1 MEKVRVNLGPGYDI
15 CIGEGIL
22 SGLGPALSEYGLSEK
37 TLLVANSSVD
47 RLYGD
52 KASHSLEK
60 AGFAVAREV
69 IPDGE
74 EHKHLQ
80 TASRLFDAAAAAR
93 LDRRSAVI
101 ALGGGVTGDMAGFMA
116 ATYLRGLPLV
126 QVPTTLL
133 AQVDS
138 SIGGKVAVNHP
149 RGKNLIG
156 AFHQPLLVWSDL
168 ETLQTLPYRELLT
181 GLAENIK
188 HGIIADASLF
198 LYIRDNLAGI
208 LAAGTGPMAEMVAR
222 SCRVKVGVV
231 EQDELEQGLRAVLNL
246 GHTFGHAV
254 ENVTGY
260 CRYRHGE
267 GVALGI
273 AAASRL
279 ARGLGI
285 LPEQD
290 LREIIS
296 LLERAGLPV
305 SGTGLD
311 PDELYRA
318 ISYDKKVVAGE
329 VRFVLPLK
337 IGKVEVF
344 HGLKQEDILQAFRS
358 IC

>member
-22 SGLGPALSEYGLSEK
+22 SGLGPALNEYGLSPK
-37 TLLVANSSVD
+37 TLLVSNSSVD
-47 RLYGD
+47 KLYGD
-52 KASHSLEK
+52 KVSRSLEK
-60 AGFAVAREV
+60 AGFTVAREV

-74 EHKHLQ
+74 EHKNLQ

-93 LDRRSAVI
+93 LDRRSAVV
-101 ALGGGVTGDMAGFMA
+101 ALGGGVTGDMAGFVA

-126 QVPTTLL
+126 QAPTTLL

-138 SIGGKVAVNHP
+138 SIGGKVAVNHA

-188 HGIIADASLF
+188 HGIIADTSLF
-198 LYIRDNLAGI
+198 YYIRDSLAAI
-208 LAAGTGPMAEMVAR
+208 LAASHASVAEMAAR

-254 ENVTGY
+254 ESVTGY

-267 GVALGI
+267 AVALGI

-279 ARGLGI
+279 SHSLGI
-285 LPEQD
+285 LPEHD
-290 LREIIS
+290 LKEIIS

-305 SGTGLD
+305 SGTGLT
-311 PDELYRA
+311 PGELYEA
-318 ISYDKKVVAGE
+318 LAYDKKVVAGE
-329 VRFVLPLK
+329 IRFVLPVK
-337 IGKVEVF
+337 IGKAEVF
-344 HGLKQEDILQAFRS
+344 QGLQQEDILQAFRTV
-358 IC
+358 C